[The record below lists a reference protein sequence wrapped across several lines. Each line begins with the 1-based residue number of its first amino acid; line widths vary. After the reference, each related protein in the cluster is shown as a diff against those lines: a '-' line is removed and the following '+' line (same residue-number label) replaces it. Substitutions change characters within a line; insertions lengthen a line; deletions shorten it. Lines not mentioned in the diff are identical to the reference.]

1 MVEQNLLVF
10 RDQNTFSFFFYME
23 AQFVVIFVFDTFHVE
38 KQGVRKG
45 VINLLMI
52 STVWSS
58 FFLEFQI
65 SDTRVIVK

>member
-1 MVEQNLLVF
+1 
-10 RDQNTFSFFFYME
+10 ME

-65 SDTRVIVK
+65 SDTHVIVK